1 MNSIASQ
8 INENAQV
15 FDKKKKNKKTRSSN
29 NMENTILSKTQE
41 TPILRQ

>member
-8 INENAQV
+8 INENAQI
-15 FDKKKKNKKTRSSN
+15 FDKKKKTRSSN

-41 TPILRQ
+41 TLILRQ

>member
-15 FDKKKKNKKTRSSN
+15 FDKKKTRSSN